1 MRAAGAK
8 ILAAPIF
15 GEGHSTRSFAKPI
28 PTPRILVTT
37 HVRLHTRAR
46 RIRVEEITALRV
58 WRVDDGWAA
67 RARLQTSSPHPSV
80 ICMHVAQQTN

>member
-1 MRAAGAK
+1 MSAAGAK

-15 GEGHSTRSFAKPI
+15 GEGHSARSFGKPI

-37 HVRLHTRAR
+37 HVRLHTTRAR

-67 RARLQTSSPHPSV
+67 RARLQTSSPHP
-80 ICMHVAQQTN
+80 